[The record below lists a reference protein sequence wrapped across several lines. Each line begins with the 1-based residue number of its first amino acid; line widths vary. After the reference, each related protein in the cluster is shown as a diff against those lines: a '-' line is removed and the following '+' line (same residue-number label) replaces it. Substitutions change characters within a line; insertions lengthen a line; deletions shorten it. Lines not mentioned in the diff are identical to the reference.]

1 MSTLT
6 RNTRLIGD
14 PPQAAPEPP
23 GDTGQARPP
32 RRWPEA
38 LRHAAPAL
46 AGYAAIR
53 TVSLA
58 LFTVWGACRDVPVW
72 HRMGTLWDAT
82 AYLRIAA
89 RGYPEAMP
97 APDAHGRRYSDLA
110 FFPLYPMSV
119 KAVHAVLPVSVPWA
133 ALLVAWVAAGAAACG
148 IFAVAAH
155 LYGRRTGIAATMV
168 WAALP
173 HAVVANLAYTEALF
187 AALTAWTLYA
197 VLTRR
202 WLWAGALSS
211 AACLTRPTGIA
222 VAAAVAAAAA
232 GQVWRQCREQAVP
245 WRLRRQARF
254 CWRPVLGAVIAP
266 LGWFGFVGWVGH
278 RLGRWDGYFAVQMA
292 WNSRFDFGVT
302 TAEQVFQVLRN
313 PMACG
318 FSAIAVTV
326 VLLAAVV
333 LFGCCC
339 TERQPAELLVFSA
352 AMLTITLGDAGA
364 FLSRAR
370 FLLPAFPLL
379 LPLATTAAR
388 TRSPLAAG
396 LVVGAATVVSA
407 GFGLYLT
414 FISASSL

>member
-6 RNTRLIGD
+6 QNTRLVGD
-14 PPQAAPEPP
+14 PPQAAAEPP
-23 GDTGQARPP
+23 LDARPSRLP
-32 RRWPEA
+32 RQWPGA

-53 TVSLA
+53 AVSLA
-58 LFTVWGACRDVPVW
+58 LFTAWGAWRAVPVW

-89 RGYPEAMP
+89 RGYPEALP
-97 APDAHGRRYSDLA
+97 TPDAHGHRYSDLA
-110 FFPLYPMSV
+110 YFPLYPMSV
-119 KAVHAVLPVSVPWA
+119 KAVHAALPVSVPWA
-133 ALLVAWVAAGAAACG
+133 ALLVAWVSAGAAACG

-155 LYGRRTGIAATMV
+155 LYGRRTGVAAALE

-187 AALTAWTLYA
+187 AALTAWALYA
-197 VLTRR
+197 VLTRS
-202 WLWAGALSS
+202 WLWAGGLSS

-232 GQVWRQCREQAVP
+232 GQLWRRRHGQAVP
-245 WRLRRQARF
+245 WWLRRQPRF
-254 CWRPVLGAVIAP
+254 RWRPVLGAVIAP

-278 RLGRWDGYFAVQMA
+278 RLGRWDGYFAVQLA
-292 WNSRFDFGVT
+292 WNSHFDFGVT

-318 FSAIAVTV
+318 ISAIAVTV

-333 LFGCCC
+333 LFGYCC
-339 TERQPAELLVFSA
+339 TEGQPAVLLVFSA

-370 FLLPAFPLL
+370 FLLPVFPLL
-379 LPLATTAAR
+379 LPLATTAAQA
-388 TRSPLAAG
+388 RSRLAAG
-396 LVVGAATVVSA
+396 LAVGAATVISA
-407 GFGLYLT
+407 GLGLYLT
-414 FISASSL
+414 FNSASSL